1 MTSSRRNRSSVVAGL
16 GTVLILSMALLISPS
31 SLAQTGST
39 SFGSGEEAPAP
50 ALVEAAPGDF
60 EAMLKNCDAQL
71 TTTSTK
77 LEACKRDETG
87 IDFLAWAYIAAWVIL
102 AGFFFL
108 VRMKQVKL
116 TAEMAEL
123 RARLARLNSE
133 DPR

>member
-1 MTSSRRNRSSVVAGL
+1 MISSRRNRSSVLTRLCAVFVL
-16 GTVLILSMALLISPS
+16 GMTLLTSPS

-39 SFGSGEEAPAP
+39 SFGSGDKAPAP
-50 ALVEAAPGDF
+50 ALVKAAPGDF